1 MRAISWRGPAA
12 LVLMALPA
20 ACYVVPVAPEQMAW
34 FYGQVPPPAAPGA
47 PVATPVA
54 PAVQSFPA
62 RLYPEN
68 EKAAQVGM
76 LSGSIASPA
85 TGKGRFT
92 LNYKGEPLT
101 GEATRVEGD
110 PRGGV
115 AAAYGPSGTWMNCEY
130 QMRTA
135 RSGVGNCSVSD
146 GARFQVH
153 VGE

>member
-1 MRAISWRGPAA
+1 MSAILWRGCAA
-12 LVLMALPA
+12 LSLLVLPTG
-20 ACYVVPVAPEQMAW
+20 CYVVPVAPEQMAW
-34 FYGQVPPPAAPGA
+34 FYGQVPPPAGPAAMPQ
-47 PVATPVA
+47 A
-54 PAVQSFPA
+54 PAVQILPA

-115 AAAYGPSGTWMNCEY
+115 AAAYGPSGTWLNCEY
-130 QMRTA
+130 QMRSA
-135 RSGVGNCSVSD
+135 RSGVGSCSVSD

>member
-1 MRAISWRGPAA
+1 MNAIVWRVVAVPSLLGA
-12 LVLMALPA
+12 LSG
-20 ACYVVPVAPEQMAW
+20 CYVVPVAPEQMAW
-34 FYGQVPPPAAPGA
+34 FYGQVPPPTGAA
-47 PVATPVA
+47 VA
-54 PAVQSFPA
+54 PAVQILPA
-62 RLYPEN
+62 RLYPQN

-92 LNYKGEPLT
+92 LQYKGEALA

-115 AAAYGPSGTWMNCEY
+115 AAAYGPSGTWLNCEY
-130 QMRTA
+130 QMRSP

>member
-1 MRAISWRGPAA
+1 MNAIVWRGCAA
-12 LVLMALPA
+12 LSLLVLPA
-20 ACYVVPVAPEQMAW
+20 GCYVVPVAPEQMAW
-34 FYGQVPPPAAPGA
+34 FYGQVPPPPATSAGVAAPS
-47 PVATPVA
+47 PVHTFA
-54 PAVQSFPA
+54 A

-68 EKAAQVGM
+68 ERAAQVGM
-76 LSGSIASPA
+76 LSGSIASPT

-130 QMRTA
+130 RMRSP
-135 RSGVGNCSVSD
+135 RSGVGSCAVSD

>member
-1 MRAISWRGPAA
+1 MTAILWRECAA
-12 LVLMALPA
+12 LSLLVLPA
-20 ACYVVPVAPEQMAW
+20 GCYVVPVAPEQMAW
-34 FYGQVPPPAAPGA
+34 FYGQVPPPAASAALPG
-47 PVATPVA
+47 P
-54 PAVQSFPA
+54 PAVQTLPA

-68 EKAAQVGM
+68 EKAAQAGM
-76 LSGSIASPA
+76 LSGSIVSPA

-115 AAAYGPSGTWMNCEY
+115 AAAYGPSGTWLNCEY
-130 QMRTA
+130 QMRSM
-135 RSGVGNCSVSD
+135 RSGVGSCSVSD

>member
-1 MRAISWRGPAA
+1 MNAIVWRGCAA
-12 LVLMALPA
+12 LSLLVLPT
-20 ACYVVPVAPEQMAW
+20 ACYVVPVSPEQMAW
-34 FYGQVPPPAAPGA
+34 FYGQVPPPAAS
-47 PVATPVA
+47 VASPPP
-54 PAVQSFPA
+54 PAVQTFAA
-62 RLYPEN
+62 RLYPQN

-115 AAAYGPSGTWMNCEY
+115 AAAYGPSGTWLNCEY
-130 QMRTA
+130 QMRSP

-146 GARFQVH
+146 GARYQVH